1 MNGKGKEQG
10 SENEAGA
17 GAGGGGGE
25 ACEQS
30 LHVVVLPS
38 CNYHIDHLS
47 TRPDILASRDWNV
60 NIM

>member
-10 SENEAGA
+10 SENE
-17 GAGGGGGE
+17 GGGGE

-30 LHVVVLPS
+30 LHVVILPS

>member
-10 SENEAGA
+10 SQNE
-17 GAGGGGGE
+17 GGGGG
-25 ACEQS
+25 S
-30 LHVVVLPS
+30 LRVVILPS